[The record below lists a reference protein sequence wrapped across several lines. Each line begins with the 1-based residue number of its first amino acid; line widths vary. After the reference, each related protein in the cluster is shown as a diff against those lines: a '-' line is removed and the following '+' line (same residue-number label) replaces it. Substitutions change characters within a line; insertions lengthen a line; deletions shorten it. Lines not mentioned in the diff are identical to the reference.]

1 MHALNVQLAERSYPV
16 LVGSG
21 LLGRADTWTPYIPG
35 RQVLVVTNEVVE
47 PLWLGRLQSG
57 LGEFDVRVVVLPDG
71 ERYKTL
77 ETLSVVF
84 DALAEHGF
92 HRDASILA
100 LGGGVVGD
108 IAGFAAAC
116 WQRGIAVIQAP
127 TTLLAQV
134 DASVGGKTAV
144 NHPAGK
150 NLIGSFHQ
158 PRAVVADVDA
168 LATLPDREY
177 RAGLGEVIKYGLGLD
192 AGLFGWLET
201 SLPDLLS
208 RDPVTLERAVY
219 WCCALK
225 AEVVAG
231 DERESGRRALLNLGH
246 TFGHA
251 IETAAGYEGLL
262 HGEAVATGL
271 VMASR
276 LAVELGEMSPADRDR
291 VEALVIAA
299 GLSPAPPKLGAH
311 RLKSLMG
318 MDKKIAAGRLR
329 LVVPE
334 GIGRSRLRDDVP
346 EALLDAVLAEADP
359 DG

>member
-1 MHALNVQLAERSYPV
+1 MHGLKVELGERSYPV
-16 LVGSG
+16 LVGGG
-21 LLGRADTWTPYIPG
+21 LLSAPEAWTAFFPG

-47 PLWLGRLQSG
+47 PLWL
-57 LGEFDVRVVVLPDG
+57 EPVREALAGFELATVVLPDG

-77 ETLSVVF
+77 ETLSVIF
-84 DALAEHGF
+84 DALAGHGF

-108 IAGFAAAC
+108 LAGFAAAC
-116 WQRGIAVIQAP
+116 WQRGIVVVQAP

-150 NLIGSFHQ
+150 NLIGAFHQ
-158 PRAVVADVDA
+158 PRAVIADVET
-168 LATLPDREY
+168 LSTLPDREF
-177 RAGLGEVIKYGLGLD
+177 RAGLGEVIKYGLGID
-192 AGLFGWLET
+192 AGLFEWLE
-201 SLPDLLS
+201 SHVAALAA
-208 RDPVTLERAVY
+208 RDATTLERAVY

-231 DERESGRRALLNLGH
+231 DERETGRRALLNLGH
-246 TFGHA
+246 TFAHA
-251 IETAAGYEGLL
+251 IETATGYTDWL

-276 LAVELGEMSPADRDR
+276 LAAELGELPDTDFAR
-291 VEALVIAA
+291 VRALVRAA
-299 GLSPAPPKLGAH
+299 GLPVAPPKLGAA
-311 RLKSLMG
+311 RLRALMS
-318 MDKKIAAGRLR
+318 MDKKVAGGRLR
-329 LVVPE
+329 LVLPE
-334 GIGRSRLRDDVP
+334 GIGRCRLREDVP
-346 EALLDAVLAEADP
+346 GELLDRVLAEADP